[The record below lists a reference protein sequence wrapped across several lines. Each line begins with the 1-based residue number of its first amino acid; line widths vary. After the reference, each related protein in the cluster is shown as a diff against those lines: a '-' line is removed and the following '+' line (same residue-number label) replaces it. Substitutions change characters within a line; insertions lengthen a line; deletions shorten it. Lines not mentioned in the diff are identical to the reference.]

1 MPRQRGDRDG
11 GNRIRPKMLS
21 DAAQRNPGDAERGGM
36 ECANTPDSTRVATVD
51 SSTLKQQLNPPAVGV
66 EKLAGKARRRVMPRH
81 GEKEQRGQTASP
93 PRQRAGSGLTHM
105 VSVIGADNIRLHET
119 SRGLNSGQLLLQGSS
134 I

>member
-51 SSTLKQQLNPPAVGV
+51 SSTVFA
-66 EKLAGKARRRVMPRH
+66 
-81 GEKEQRGQTASP
+81 
-93 PRQRAGSGLTHM
+93 AGSIQATSLMNTEAVPLTLDL
-105 VSVIGADNIRLHET
+105 IDA
-119 SRGLNSGQLLLQGSS
+119 
-134 I
+134 